1 MTTNSLKELSAI
13 LAEKTRVL
21 EAVREKLTEG
31 QRCIIEFFPD
41 RLAVETVEAEK
52 SFRRL
57 NELNSRFETSLSNAA
72 SDLGLTEDATL
83 SLLISV
89 ADPESANQLRAL
101 QDKCISIAG
110 AIASLLNRNQLLIKN
125 SLDIVNRTLKLF
137 STILGGAE
145 TYGAAGRIS
154 SGKAAAGIVCR
165 EI

>member
-1 MTTNSLKELSAI
+1 MTTNSLKELTAI
-13 LAEKTRVL
+13 LTEKTRVL
-21 EAVREKLTEG
+21 EAVREKLTVG

-52 SFRRL
+52 SFHRL
-57 NELNSRFETSLSNAA
+57 NELNNRFRTLLSNAA
-72 SDLGLTEDATL
+72 RDLGLTEEASL

-89 ADPESANQLRAL
+89 ADPESGDQLRAL
-101 QDKCISIAG
+101 QNKCISIAG
-110 AIASLLNRNQLLIKN
+110 AISSILNSNQLLIKN

-145 TYGAAGRIS
+145 TYGEAGRIS
-154 SGKAAAGIVCR
+154 SGKAAAGIICR